1 MKSYITKN
9 TLNEKKNA
17 VRIETD
23 FYRVPKELF
32 RSERY
37 RELNPNAKIIYI
49 ELLDRVGLSI
59 KNGWKDEKG
68 RYYVKL
74 SKESVP
80 KVLGISSKTFDRCKG
95 PLIDHGLIEI
105 RKINSRVHHIYVS
118 LPRESATRTG
128 DYDMFLHELPDF

>member
-1 MKSYITKN
+1 MKSYITEK

-17 VRIETD
+17 VQMKSD

-37 RELNPNAKIIYI
+37 KDLNPNAKIIYI
-49 ELLDRVGLSI
+49 ELLDRIGLSI
-59 KNGWKDEKG
+59 KNGWKDEKD

-80 KVLGISSKTFDRCKG
+80 KVLGISSKTFDRCKD
-95 PLIDHGLIEI
+95 PLIDHELIEI
-105 RKINSRVHHIYVS
+105 RKINSRVHLIYVS
-118 LPRESATRTG
+118 LPREAATRTG
-128 DYDMFLHELPDF
+128 DYDRFLHELPDF

>member
-1 MKSYITKN
+1 MKSYITEN

-17 VRIETD
+17 VQMKTD

-37 RELNPNAKIIYI
+37 KDLNPNAKIIYI
-49 ELLDRVGLSI
+49 ELLDRIGLSI

-95 PLIDHGLIEI
+95 SLIDHELIEI
-105 RKINSRVHHIYVS
+105 RKINSRVHLIYVS
-118 LPRESATRTG
+118 LPREAATRTG
-128 DYDMFLHELPDF
+128 DYDRFRHEFPDF

>member
-1 MKSYITKN
+1 MKSYITKD
-9 TLNEKKNA
+9 TLNEKRNA
-17 VRIETD
+17 IRIETD

-37 RELNPNAKIIYI
+37 RGLNPSAKIIYL

-59 KNGWKDEKG
+59 KNGWKDEQG

-80 KVLGISSKTFDRCKG
+80 HVLGFSSKTFDRCKG
-95 PLIDHGLIEI
+95 PLIEHELIEI

-118 LPRESATRTG
+118 LPREAATKIV
-128 DYDMFLHELPDF
+128 DYDKSFYENPEF